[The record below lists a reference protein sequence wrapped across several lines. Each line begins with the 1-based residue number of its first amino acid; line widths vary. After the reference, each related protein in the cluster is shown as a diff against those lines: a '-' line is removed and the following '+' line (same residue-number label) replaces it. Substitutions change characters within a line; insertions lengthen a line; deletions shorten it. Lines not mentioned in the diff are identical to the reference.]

1 MKEETKEVTDK
12 EYKEEQMRRNRWK
25 GRKGETKKEKVIMMV
40 VINE

>member
-1 MKEETKEVTDK
+1 MKEETKEVTEK

-25 GRKGETKKEKVIMMV
+25 VKKGDTKKEKLIMNM